1 MKRVLLVAF
10 VALFMSQALISCVST
25 RSTSKINKIEIGMS
39 KEDIRKLFG
48 NPVYR
53 RAWQDGEQWGYHKHV
68 GEIAGPE
75 QVWLVVSFDG
85 NGRVAPFETIRDF
98 PPIHSSRRH

>member
-1 MKRVLLVAF
+1 MQSTLFVAF

-25 RSTSKINKIEIGMS
+25 RSTSKISKIELGMT
-39 KEDIRKLFG
+39 KEDIRKLLG

-53 RAWQDGEQWGYHKHV
+53 HAWQDGEQWGYHKQV

-75 QVWLVVSFDG
+75 QVLLVVSFDG
-85 NGRVAPFETIRDF
+85 NGRVAQLETMRES

>member
-25 RSTSKINKIEIGMS
+25 RSTSKISRIELGMS
-39 KEDIRKLFG
+39 KEDIRKLLG

-53 RAWQDGEQWGYHKHV
+53 HAWQDGEQWGYHKQV

-75 QVWLVVSFDG
+75 QVLLVVSFDG
-85 NGRVAPFETIRDF
+85 NGRVAQLETMRDS

>member
-25 RSTSKINKIEIGMS
+25 RSTSKISRIEFGMTR
-39 KEDIRKLFG
+39 EDIRKLLG

-53 RAWQDGEQWGYHKHV
+53 NAWQDGEQWGYHKQV

-75 QVWLVVSFDG
+75 QVLLVVSFDG
-85 NGRVAPFETIRDF
+85 NGRVAQLETMRDS

>member
-1 MKRVLLVAF
+1 MKRTLFVAF

-25 RSTSKINKIEIGMS
+25 RSTRKINKIEIGMS
-39 KEDIRKLFG
+39 KEDIRKLLG

-53 RAWQDGEQWGYHKHV
+53 NAWQDGEQWGYHKQV

-75 QVWLVVSFDG
+75 QVLLVVSFDG
-85 NGRVAPFETIRDF
+85 NGRVAQLETMRDS

>member
-39 KEDIRKLFG
+39 KEDIRKLLG

-53 RAWQDGEQWGYHKHV
+53 HAWQDGEQWGYHKQV

-75 QVWLVVSFDG
+75 QVLLVVSFDG
-85 NGRVAPFETIRDF
+85 NGRVAQLETMRDS

>member
-1 MKRVLLVAF
+1 MKRTLFVAF
-10 VALFMSQALISCVST
+10 VALFMSQAFISCVST

-39 KEDIRKLFG
+39 KEDIRKLLG

-53 RAWQDGEQWGYHKHV
+53 NAWQDGEQWGYHKQV

-75 QVWLVVSFDG
+75 QVLLVVSFDG
-85 NGRVAPFETIRDF
+85 NGRVAQLETMRDS

>member
-1 MKRVLLVAF
+1 
-10 VALFMSQALISCVST
+10 MSQALISCVST

-39 KEDIRKLFG
+39 KEDIRKLLG

-53 RAWQDGEQWGYHKHV
+53 NAWQDGEQWGYHKQV

-75 QVWLVVSFDG
+75 QVLLVVSFDG
-85 NGRVAPFETIRDF
+85 NGRVAQLETMRDS

>member
-1 MKRVLLVAF
+1 MKRTLFVAF

-39 KEDIRKLFG
+39 KEDIRKLLG

-53 RAWQDGEQWGYHKHV
+53 IAWQDGEQWG
-68 GEIAGPE
+68 
-75 QVWLVVSFDG
+75 
-85 NGRVAPFETIRDF
+85 
-98 PPIHSSRRH
+98 

>member
-39 KEDIRKLFG
+39 KEDIRKLLG

-53 RAWQDGEQWGYHKHV
+53 NAWQDGEQWGYHKQV

-75 QVWLVVSFDG
+75 QVLLVVSFDG
-85 NGRVAPFETIRDF
+85 NGRVAQLETMRDS

>member
-25 RSTSKINKIEIGMS
+25 RSTSKISKVELGMT
-39 KEDIRKLFG
+39 KEDIRKLLG

-53 RAWQDGEQWGYHKHV
+53 HAWQDGEQWGYHKQV

-75 QVWLVVSFDG
+75 QVLLVVSFGG
-85 NGRVAPFETIRDF
+85 NGKVAQFETVKEF
-98 PPIHSSRRH
+98 PRMHYHH

>member
-1 MKRVLLVAF
+1 MKRTLFVAF

-39 KEDIRKLFG
+39 KEDIRKLLR

-53 RAWQDGEQWGYHKHV
+53 NAWQDGEQWGYHKQV

-75 QVWLVVSFDG
+75 QVLLVVSFDG
-85 NGRVAPFETIRDF
+85 NGRVAQLETMRDS

>member
-1 MKRVLLVAF
+1 MKRTLFVAF

-25 RSTSKINKIEIGMS
+25 RSTSKINKIEIGMV
-39 KEDIRKLFG
+39 KEDIRKLLG

-53 RAWQDGEQWGYHKHV
+53 NAWEEGEQWGYHKQV

-75 QVWLVVSFDG
+75 QVLLVVSFDG
-85 NGRVAPFETIRDF
+85 NGKVAQFETGKEF
-98 PPIHSSRRH
+98 PRMHYHH

>member
-25 RSTSKINKIEIGMS
+25 RSTSKISKIELGMT
-39 KEDIRKLFG
+39 KEDIRKLLG

-53 RAWQDGEQWGYHKHV
+53 HAWQDGEQWGYHKQV

-75 QVWLVVSFDG
+75 QVLLVVSFDG
-85 NGRVAPFETIRDF
+85 NGRVAQLETMRDS